1 MNQYRNIK
9 LCGEIWAGKTNFGR
23 IASRQIAYR
32 EYSLKKKKKRKLRA
46 ESWGILIFNRWVKEE
61 KPGKERKELPP
72 EGMDDN

>member
-32 EYSLKKKKKRKLRA
+32 EYSLKKKKKEKKA
-46 ESWGILIFNRWVKEE
+46 EG
-61 KPGKERKELPP
+61 
-72 EGMDDN
+72 